1 MFAGPLSGVRYNTC
15 MSIFDGLVLGILQG
29 LTEFIPVSS
38 SGHLVIAQHFLGVQT
53 SPVFDSLV
61 NLGTFLALVIYFR
74 KRLWEIAVRLF
85 TKHDIRLVRNLI
97 ISALPVGLAGVLLKG
112 FFESSY
118 IQSAWVVTVMLLALG
133 VVMLVL
139 DKLPQASTVK
149 SEEDLSPKRAALIG
163 LAQMLALLPGTSRSG
178 STIIAGRLAGLSYER
193 AAEYS
198 FLLSI
203 PVMFGVV
210 IMGLVGHEGRQFIHD
225 NFAVWAV
232 SNVAAFVFGLA
243 AVGFM
248 LRFLAKGNLKGFGV
262 YRIVL
267 AAIVIIT
274 LVVI

>member
-1 MFAGPLSGVRYNTC
+1 MGAMRYNMYMT
-15 MSIFDGLVLGILQG
+15 IFDGLILGTLQG

-85 TKHDIRLVRNLI
+85 TKRDIRLVRNLI
-97 ISALPVGLAGVLLKG
+97 ISALPVGLAGILFKS
-112 FFESSY
+112 FFEGSAV
-118 IQSAWVVTVMLLALG
+118 QSAWVVAAMLLILG

-139 DKLPQASTVK
+139 HKIPTASPVK
-149 SEEDLSPKRAALIG
+149 TEDDLSVKRAGLIG
-163 LAQMLALLPGTSRSG
+163 LAQMLALVPGTSRSG
-178 STIIAGRLAGLSYER
+178 ATIIAGRLAGLSYER

-210 IMGLVGHEGRQFIHD
+210 VMGLAGHDGRQFIQD

-232 SNVAAFVFGLA
+232 SNIAAFIFGLV

-248 LRFLAKGNLKGFGV
+248 LRFLAKGNLKSFGI
-262 YRIVL
+262 YRIAL
-267 AAIVIIT
+267 AAVVVVT
-274 LVVI
+274 LVFVG